1 VQDKHENNQ
10 PFPLNGTFGNIS
22 QIARSIHSNFLK
34 VKVALKS
41 VLAANVY
48 FARRDLKSKMKKKMA
63 TPTLHAGINKSVLPS
78 SFCTCRKLTLL
89 ILLKISFI
97 LPSIFSAMVILPRFF

>member
-1 VQDKHENNQ
+1 MKEATFLPQHIFRCLYPVQDKHENNQ

-22 QIARSIHSNFLK
+22 QIAKSIHSNFLK

-41 VLAANVY
+41 VFAAYDY

-63 TPTLHAGINKSVLPS
+63 TPTLHAGMKRSVRPS
-78 SFCTCRKLTLL
+78 SFCTSRK
-89 ILLKISFI
+89 
-97 LPSIFSAMVILPRFF
+97 